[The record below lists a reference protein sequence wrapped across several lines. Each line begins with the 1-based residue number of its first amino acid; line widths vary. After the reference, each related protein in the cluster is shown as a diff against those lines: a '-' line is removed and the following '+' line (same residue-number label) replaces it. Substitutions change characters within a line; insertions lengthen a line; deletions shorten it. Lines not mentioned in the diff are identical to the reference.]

1 MLLLVWTRRLYNRI
15 LPLPLGNI
23 SPQFVASELD
33 SCTVT
38 GSDNDRAI
46 LLDHMLDHTPLG
58 SLDFQT

>member
-1 MLLLVWTRRLYNRI
+1 MLLLLRTRRLYNRI
-15 LPLPLGNI
+15 LPLPLGNS

-33 SCTVT
+33 SWTVT
-38 GSDNDRAI
+38 GSDNDRVI